1 MIAKRRGA
9 SAPIQLGLLLLLASL
24 PPLAMAGGSFSAPA
38 GAQPPAEKPLPGVS
52 PKLTCS
58 SANLE
63 IVCTGVNDLGSL
75 CTSDRDNTGTGQE
88 QYQFIAIDGAG
99 NVIHTFTNSVPLAFS
114 APIGSFTWNVTAP
127 LFNPI
132 RLRFISLAG
141 NSLPEQVVL
150 DIVGTCPGLPI
161 GPLGLPPP
169 RPVDAVGWP
178 ALGVLLSVLALTA
191 LLAVRRR

>member
-1 MIAKRRGA
+1 MIAARLIV
-9 SAPIQLGLLLLLASL
+9 SSPIQLALLILLVTAPALVT
-24 PPLAMAGGSFSAPA
+24 AGGSWSAPTDA
-38 GAQPPAEKPLPGVS
+38 HSPAEKPVPGLH

-58 SANLE
+58 SANLQ
-63 IVCTGVNDLGSL
+63 ITCTGVQDLGSS
-75 CTSDRDNTGTGQE
+75 CTADRDNTGAGQE

-99 NVIHTFTNSVPLAFS
+99 NVIHNFTDSVSVGFVG
-114 APIGSFTWNVTAP
+114 PIGSFSWNVTAP

-161 GPLGLPPP
+161 GPLGLPSP
-169 RPVDAVGWP
+169 RPVNALGWP
-178 ALGVLLSVLALTA
+178 ALGVLLAALALIA
-191 LLAVRRR
+191 LVAARKR

>member
-1 MIAKRRGA
+1 MIAMRRGA

-24 PPLAMAGGSFSAPA
+24 PPLAMAGGSLSAPA
-38 GAQPPAEKPLPGVS
+38 GAQQPAEKPLPGVS
-52 PKLTCS
+52 PKATCS

-63 IVCTGVNDLGSL
+63 IGCSGVTDLGSF
-75 CTSDRDNTGTGQE
+75 CTLDRDNTGVGEE

-99 NVIHTFTNSVPLAFS
+99 NVIHNFTNSLPVGFS
-114 APIGSFTWNVTAP
+114 GPIASFTWNVTAP

-132 RLRFISLAG
+132 RLRFISPAG
-141 NSLPEQVVL
+141 NSLPEQVIL

-178 ALGVLLSVLALTA
+178 ALGVLLAALALTA
-191 LLAVRRR
+191 LVAVRKR